1 MRWEYKVDE
10 GEQVTKSFDT
20 NDLQVQLEK
29 RGNEG
34 WELVSSLLYQPED
47 EHQRIFLIFKRPIP
61 TKKVRIKKVK

>member
-29 RGNEG
+29 RGNDG
-34 WELVSSLLYQPED
+34 WELVSSPLYQPED
-47 EHQRIFLIFKRPIP
+47 EHQRILLIFKRLIP
-61 TKKVRIKKVK
+61 PRKVRIKKVK

>member
-1 MRWEYKVDE
+1 MRWEYKLDE

-20 NDLQVQLEK
+20 NDLQLQLEK

-47 EHQRIFLIFKRPIP
+47 EHQHILLIFKRPIT

>member
-10 GEQVTKSFDT
+10 GEQVTKSFDR

-61 TKKVRIKKVK
+61 PKKVRVKKVK